1 MECFG
6 RSGKKKKSGVI
17 SNNDIINK
25 NIQIEKERGKDD
37 KRQLRF
43 LLLGIGGSGKSTIFK
58 QFRNVYG
65 TPKSDDDLRMYGV
78 VARSNIVTAIT
89 KLCELTRELKLEH
102 KLVDESKIED
112 DTVVVPQDGH
122 RMTVIEAY
130 NHIVSYLVDMS
141 ATEPLPNLT
150 EEQEKSDWVGRSV
163 IAGSKTNADAIRCL
177 QLADAI
183 EILWGSPTIRNEVWQ
198 RRGEKNVVD
207 AHNAFL
213 NDIRRITSP
222 RYIPTEEDVLKARVR
237 TTQIVVNQY
246 AVDGTTTIEVCDVGG
261 QRTERRKWINCF
273 DNVDALI
280 FVTALSEY
288 DQRLSEARNSNSMME
303 SLNLFQTI
311 SENACFHGKPIL
323 LFLNK
328 KDIFEDKIRYSN
340 IADISHFADYE
351 GPRHCNDSG
360 IFYFITKFENLLSEE
375 RKTNTFMHVTNAT
388 DKKNMKFVLSATSLM
403 IMKIVFEDIF

>member
-1 MECFG
+1 
-6 RSGKKKKSGVI
+6 
-17 SNNDIINK
+17 
-25 NIQIEKERGKDD
+25 
-37 KRQLRF
+37 
-43 LLLGIGGSGKSTIFK
+43 
-58 QFRNVYG
+58 
-65 TPKSDDDLRMYGV
+65 
-78 VARSNIVTAIT
+78 
-89 KLCELTRELKLEH
+89 
-102 KLVDESKIED
+102 
-112 DTVVVPQDGH
+112 
-122 RMTVIEAY
+122 
-130 NHIVSYLVDMS
+130 
-141 ATEPLPNLT
+141 
-150 EEQEKSDWVGRSV
+150 
-163 IAGSKTNADAIRCL
+163 
-177 QLADAI
+177 
-183 EILWGSPTIRNEVWQ
+183 
-198 RRGEKNVVD
+198 
-207 AHNAFL
+207 
-213 NDIRRITSP
+213 
-222 RYIPTEEDVLKARVR
+222 VLKARVR

-403 IMKIVFEDIF
+403 IMKIVSSSSFLFLFLGRKTTNPYCLFLIDFILGFRRHILVFSGEKYIKEYLNM